1 MIDHE
6 ELFGKYV
13 VDFEYAL
20 VSVNKLTE
28 SEISNSNTLIDY
40 IFLADK
46 KRTRQEWTDGIAEL
60 MQRIRTMDTNDLNEW
75 ITWFSNVIRE
85 LNEKERVELITQIKE
100 GDEKDMC
107 SSFERLKKRKGRW
120 QSGSYN

>member
-1 MIDHE
+1 MNMGMLKHF
-6 ELFGKYV
+6 LKQAV
-13 VDFEYAL
+13 M
-20 VSVNKLTE
+20 
-28 SEISNSNTLIDY
+28 SNTLIDN

-46 KRTRQEWTDGIAEL
+46 KRTRQDWTDGIAEL
-60 MQRIRTMDTNDLNEW
+60 MHWIRAMDTNDLNEW

-100 GDEKDMC
+100 GDEKHMC
-107 SSFERLKKRKGRW
+107 SSFKKRKGKW

>member
-1 MIDHE
+1 MPIVLHNGEQNWTASCSFCQMIDHA

-28 SEISNSNTLIDY
+28 SEIIDSNTLIDN

-46 KRTRQEWTDGIAEL
+46 KRTRQEWTDGITADAPN
-60 MQRIRTMDTNDLNEW
+60 QGNGY
-75 ITWFSNVIRE
+75 
-85 LNEKERVELITQIKE
+85 K
-100 GDEKDMC
+100 
-107 SSFERLKKRKGRW
+107 
-120 QSGSYN
+120 